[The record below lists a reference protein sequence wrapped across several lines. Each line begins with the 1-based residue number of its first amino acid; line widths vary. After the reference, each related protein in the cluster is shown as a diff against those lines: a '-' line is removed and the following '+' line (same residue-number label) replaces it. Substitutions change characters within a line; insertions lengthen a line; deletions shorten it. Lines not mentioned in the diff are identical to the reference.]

1 MFRNKKSSIYLCG
14 DFNIN
19 LLNYDYHKGT
29 RDFLDSLF
37 TLGLYPLIDKP
48 SRITEYSATLIDNIF
63 TNELNIESKSGL
75 ILNDLSDHL
84 PVFCVCDYKIQRKCQ
99 KKSIF
104 VRNIDQ
110 ESLSKFKN
118 QLVNE
123 NWDDM
128 YNSINVND
136 AYDNFIK
143 VFTHSYNECCPVKN
157 IIVDVKSVKKP
168 WMSNGLRNA
177 CKKKNRLYVK
187 FLKQRSTDA
196 EERYKKYKNKLTSIL
211 RYCEKEYYTNL
222 LECQKNNVKGT
233 WKVLNKII
241 RKKNTSSKFPES
253 FKDKNNVISDKKQIA
268 NGFNRFFTNVGP
280 DLASSI
286 PIQSKNVHDYRG
298 SPNLHSMLLLEVTES
313 EILKIVKDLCNKSS
327 TDCDDISMNVLK
339 SVFTSVIKPFL
350 FVCNKSFM
358 SGVFPDRMKVAK
370 VIPLYKSGE
379 KNVFT
384 NYRPVS
390 LLPQF
395 SKILEKL
402 FNNRLDNFVEKY
414 NLLNESQY
422 GFRNNRS
429 TSLALLELIE
439 DITTSLDNKKSTI
452 GVFIDLK
459 KAFDTI
465 DHNLLLQK
473 LEHFGIRGITYEW
486 IKSYLSN
493 RTQYVQI
500 DDVKSDLL
508 NVICGVPQ
516 GSILGP
522 KLFILYINDICKVSD
537 IFRFVLFADDT
548 NLFCSGDDIKT
559 LASQVCTE
567 LDKLR
572 IWFAVNKLSL
582 NVSKTNFMLFSNC
595 KIKDIVDIKINNCD
609 VERVYVTKFLGV
621 LIDHKLNWKEHIVKV
636 NTKLCKSISIIY
648 RASRLL
654 NSNALYTLY
663 CTLFLPYLSYCIE
676 VWGNTYKT
684 NIVPLFL
691 KQKKVIRIICK
702 AKYLDHTSELFH
714 KLNVLNVFHI
724 IEQKTAIFMYK
735 AYHLLLPYN
744 LQKYFEKSDCVRKPH
759 CFKQRYV
766 RTTKKQH
773 CVSTNGVKL
782 WNSLTNNLKSCKN
795 VYQFKKLLKQKLLSS
810 YI

>member
-1 MFRNKKSSIYLCG
+1 
-14 DFNIN
+14 
-19 LLNYDYHKGT
+19 
-29 RDFLDSLF
+29 
-37 TLGLYPLIDKP
+37 
-48 SRITEYSATLIDNIF
+48 
-63 TNELNIESKSGL
+63 
-75 ILNDLSDHL
+75 
-84 PVFCVCDYKIQRKCQ
+84 
-99 KKSIF
+99 
-104 VRNIDQ
+104 
-110 ESLSKFKN
+110 
-118 QLVNE
+118 
-123 NWDDM
+123 
-128 YNSINVND
+128 
-136 AYDNFIK
+136 
-143 VFTHSYNECCPVKN
+143 
-157 IIVDVKSVKKP
+157 
-168 WMSNGLRNA
+168 
-177 CKKKNRLYVK
+177 
-187 FLKQRSTDA
+187 
-196 EERYKKYKNKLTSIL
+196 
-211 RYCEKEYYTNL
+211 
-222 LECQKNNVKGT
+222 
-233 WKVLNKII
+233 
-241 RKKNTSSKFPES
+241 
-253 FKDKNNVISDKKQIA
+253 
-268 NGFNRFFTNVGP
+268 
-280 DLASSI
+280 
-286 PIQSKNVHDYRG
+286 
-298 SPNLHSMLLLEVTES
+298 MLLLEVTES

-493 RTQYVQI
+493 RKQYVQI
-500 DDVKSDLL
+500 DDVKSDPL

-621 LIDHKLNWKEHIVKV
+621 FIDHKLN
-636 NTKLCKSISIIY
+636 SPY
-648 RASRLL
+648 RNPERAQL
-654 NSNALYTLY
+654 
-663 CTLFLPYLSYCIE
+663 
-676 VWGNTYKT
+676 K
-684 NIVPLFL
+684 PLF
-691 KQKKVIRIICK
+691 KM
-702 AKYLDHTSELFH
+702 KYLCAD
-714 KLNVLNVFHI
+714 
-724 IEQKTAIFMYK
+724 TATKITVRLKDRPFYGFGRL
-735 AYHLLLPYN
+735 HL
-744 LQKYFEKSDCVRKPH
+744 
-759 CFKQRYV
+759 CF
-766 RTTKKQH
+766 
-773 CVSTNGVKL
+773 S
-782 WNSLTNNLKSCKN
+782 W
-795 VYQFKKLLKQKLLSS
+795 F
-810 YI
+810 